1 MTMSKPQP
9 APAQSNVGPNNVSDH
24 IRVLFN
30 DGKYAEAAA
39 FCQKILQINL
49 NDYAIWANLGIA
61 LRKLN
66 NEDAAVVCLK
76 RAMELQPDSPLL
88 VRRNYAH
95 ALRQL
100 GRVDE
105 ALLAYT
111 DALRI
116 FPQDVDLNL
125 FYSVALSKFG
135 QNVAALAQINV
146 ALKLEPT
153 NTEALSHRADV
164 LLRLGKFS
172 EAWKDYEIR
181 WASDNSVFS
190 KQATQEKTY
199 PSKRWA
205 GEDLSGKTIM
215 IYGEQGYGDTLLCS
229 RYIPLVKAR
238 GAARIIF
245 GCAEGLHNLFRT
257 IPGIDVLSS
266 KYHIG
271 EKIDYHVP
279 VMSLPGVLGTTLE
292 TIPSPPPLNITATP
306 PAAVVPLLARAQ
318 NRLKVGIVWSGSAGY
333 SGNKERAV
341 TFTRFLELAGIP
353 GVQLYSLQKGPQEQ
367 ELAKAGAQ
375 EIVLELGPHLN
386 DFTNTAAVLQQL
398 DLVIMTDSSVAH
410 LAGSINCPIWNL
422 LPTRAYWIYLLNRDD
437 SPWYPSMR
445 LFRQPTPGDWDSV
458 FKTVAAELEKLSLN
472 KQRSLT

>member
-1 MTMSKPQP
+1 MSQSQP
-9 APAQSNVGPNNVSDH
+9 APTETAEPDNVSDH

-30 DGKYAEAAA
+30 EGKYAEVVAL
-39 FCQKILQINL
+39 CQKILQINL
-49 NDYAIWANLGIA
+49 RDYAIWSNLGIA

-66 NEDAAVVCLK
+66 REDAALVCLK

-88 VRRNYAH
+88 VRRHYAH

-111 DALRI
+111 DALRL

-125 FYSVALSKFG
+125 FYAVALSKFG
-135 QNVAALAQINV
+135 QNVASLAQSNV
-146 ALKLEPT
+146 VLKLDPA
-153 NTEALSHRADV
+153 NAEAVSHRADV
-164 LLRLGKFS
+164 MLRLGKFS
-172 EAWKDYEIR
+172 DAWKDYETR
-181 WASDNSVFS
+181 WASDSSVFS

-199 PSKRWA
+199 PSKRWM
-205 GEDLSGKTIM
+205 GEDLAGKTIM
-215 IYGEQGYGDTLLCS
+215 IYGEQGYGDTILCS

-245 GCAEGLHNLFRT
+245 GCADALHNLFRT
-257 IPGIDVLSS
+257 IPHLDVLSS

-279 VMSLPGVLGTTLE
+279 VMSLPGVFGTTLE
-292 TIPSPPPLNITATP
+292 TIPPPPPLNIPAGP

-341 TFTRFLELAGIP
+341 TFTRFLDLAGVG

-367 ELAKAGAQ
+367 ELTQAGAQ
-375 EIVLELGPHLN
+375 ELVLELGPHLN
-386 DFTNTAAVLQQL
+386 DFTDTAAVLKQL

-410 LAGSINCPIWNL
+410 LSGSIGCPVWNL
-422 LPTRAYWIYLLNRDD
+422 LPTRAYWIYLLGRQD

-458 FKTVAAELEKLSLN
+458 FKTVAAELEKLSHN